1 MSEDGKIVDLEAAKD
16 RLKDAELTK
25 DAAQWWELTD
35 KLFDVMTASG
45 FPPTSLTSVVL
56 RALIDALKEHG
67 ATTDEAKELIP
78 MVLKYFRR

>member
-45 FPPTSLTSVVL
+45 FPP
-56 RALIDALKEHG
+56 H
-67 ATTDEAKELIP
+67 P
-78 MVLKYFRR
+78 